1 MPSGGYEYMDYMIL
15 EKVKQGFD
23 IFLTI
28 LQLMLVAYSIMSWIT
43 SPFNRLYVLLSR
55 MVHPLIAPFRG
66 IASAL
71 IRRGLR
77 LDISVLLSLL
87 ALQILQSQLLPR
99 LFYWLMT
106 L

>member
-1 MPSGGYEYMDYMIL
+1 MDYMIL

-28 LQLMLVAYSIMSWIT
+28 LQLILVAYSIMSWV
-43 SPFNRLYVLLSR
+43 SNPFNRLYVLLSR
-55 MVHPLIAPFRG
+55 MVQPLVAPFRG
-66 IASAL
+66 IAGAL
-71 IRRGLR
+71 IRRGFR
-77 LDISVLLSLL
+77 IDISVLLALV
-87 ALQILQSQLLPR
+87 ALQILQSQIFPR

>member
-1 MPSGGYEYMDYMIL
+1 MNMDYIIL
-15 EKVKQGFD
+15 QKVQQGFD

-28 LQLMLVAYSIMSWIT
+28 LQLILVAYSIMSWIT
-43 SPFNRLYVLLSR
+43 SPLNRLYVLLSR
-55 MVHPLIAPFRG
+55 MAQPLIAPFRG

-71 IRRGLR
+71 LRRGFR
-77 LDISVLLSLL
+77 IDVSVLLALL

-99 LFYWLMT
+99 LFYWLIT

>member
-1 MPSGGYEYMDYMIL
+1 MQYIIL
-15 EKVKQGFD
+15 QKVQQGFD
-23 IFLTI
+23 IFLTV
-28 LQLMLVAYSIMSWIT
+28 LQIILVAYSVMSWIV
-43 SPFNRLYVLLSR
+43 SPFNRLYVILSR
-55 MVHPLIAPFRG
+55 MVQPLVAPFRG

-77 LDISVLLSLL
+77 IDVSVLLALL

-99 LFYWLMT
+99 LFYWLIT

>member
-1 MPSGGYEYMDYMIL
+1 MDYMIL
-15 EKVKQGFD
+15 YKVKQGFD

-28 LQLMLVAYSIMSWIT
+28 LQLILVAYSIMSWIT
-43 SPFNRLYVLLSR
+43 SPFNRLYMLLSR
-55 MVHPLIAPFRG
+55 MVQPLIAPFRG

-77 LDISVLLSLL
+77 IDISVLLALL
-87 ALQILQSQLLPR
+87 ALQILQSQIFPR

>member
-1 MPSGGYEYMDYMIL
+1 MDYIIL
-15 EKVKQGFD
+15 EKVQQGFD

-28 LQLMLVAYSIMSWIT
+28 LQLILVAYSIMSWIT
-43 SPFNRLYVLLSR
+43 SPFNRFYVLLSR
-55 MVHPLIAPFRG
+55 MVQPLVAPFRG

-77 LDISVLLSLL
+77 LDISVLLALL
-87 ALQILQSQLLPR
+87 ALQILQSQLMPR
-99 LFYWLMT
+99 LFFWLMT

>member
-1 MPSGGYEYMDYMIL
+1 MDYIIW
-15 EKVKQGFD
+15 EKIAQGFS

-28 LQLMLVAYSIMSWIT
+28 LQLILVVYSLMSWIT

-55 MVHPLIAPFRG
+55 MVQPLVAPFRG

-77 LDISVLLSLL
+77 IDISVLLSLL
-87 ALQILQSQLLPR
+87 ALQLLQSQILPR